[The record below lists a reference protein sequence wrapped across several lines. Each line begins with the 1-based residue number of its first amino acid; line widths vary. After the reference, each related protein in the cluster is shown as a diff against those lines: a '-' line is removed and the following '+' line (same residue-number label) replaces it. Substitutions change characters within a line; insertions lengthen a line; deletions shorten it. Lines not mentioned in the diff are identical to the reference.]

1 MTGIMLE
8 DLSHKLESVFRK
20 LRGYGKLTESNIAE
34 SLKEIRRV
42 LLEADVNYKVVKDF
56 IAAVE
61 TKAVGEEVLRSVT
74 PGQMIV
80 KIVHDELM
88 RLLGNS
94 TMQLKTAG
102 IPPTIIMLTGLQGSG
117 KTTFAAKLAK
127 YLRSRGH
134 KPMLVAADVYRPAA
148 IQQLRILG
156 QSIDIPVYDEGAGDP
171 VKITFNAIGVARNQ
185 FCDTIILDT
194 AGRLHI
200 DETMMNELVQIKNR
214 LRPHEILFVA
224 DGMTGQ
230 DAVNTAGE
238 FAAKLNFDGVVLTKM
253 DGDARGG
260 AALSIRAVTGKP
272 IKFIGIGE
280 KIDDVEQFHPDR
292 MASSILGMGDV
303 VTLVEKAQ
311 ATIDKQKAEQLEEK
325 LRKAEFDL
333 EDFRDQLQQI
343 KKMGSLESLLKMIP
357 GVSRQLQGA
366 QIDEKGL
373 VRVEAIIN
381 SMTSEERGNPRL
393 LNGSR
398 RKRIA
403 SGSGTS
409 VQNVNQLMNQFEQMK
424 KMMKQMKGRSFKGFG
439 GLPF

>member
-1 MTGIMLE
+1 MLE
-8 DLSHKLESVFRK
+8 DLTQRLDAVFKK
-20 LRGYGKLTESNIAE
+20 LRGYGKLNGKNI
-34 SLKEIRRV
+34 SDSMKEIRRA

-56 IAAVE
+56 VAAVQE
-61 TKAVGEEVLRSVT
+61 KAMGEEVLRSVT
-74 PGQMIV
+74 PGQMVV
-80 KIVHDELM
+80 KIVHDELV
-88 RLLGNS
+88 RLLGS
-94 TMQLKTAG
+94 TTTQLKTAG
-102 IPPTIIMLTGLQGSG
+102 IPPTVIMLCGLQGSG
-117 KTTFAAKLAK
+117 KTTFAAKLAS
-127 YLRSRGH
+127 YLQQRGR

-148 IQQLRILG
+148 IEQLKVLG
-156 QSIDIPVYDEGAGDP
+156 RSLNAPVYEEGLGDP
-171 VKITFNAIGVARNQ
+171 LKISFNAVGAARKQ
-185 FCDTIILDT
+185 LCDTIILDT

-200 DETMMNELVQIKNR
+200 DQAMMDELVKIKNR

-230 DAVNTAGE
+230 DAVNTAKAFSE
-238 FAAKLNFDGVVLTKM
+238 RLNFNGVVLTKM

-280 KIDDVEQFHPDR
+280 KLNEMEPFHPDR
-292 MASSILGMGDV
+292 IASRILGMGDV

-311 ATIDKQKAEQLEEK
+311 AAMDRQKAEKLEEK
-325 LRKAEFDL
+325 LKKAEFDL

-357 GVSRQLQGA
+357 GVGRQLKNVNV
-366 QIDEKGL
+366 DETGL
-373 VRVEAIIN
+373 IRVEAIIN
-381 SMTSEERGNPRL
+381 SMTPQERRSPKI

-403 SGSGTS
+403 AGSGTR
-409 VQNVNQLMNQFEQMK
+409 VQDVNQLMNQFQQMK

-439 GLPF
+439 GMPFGLS